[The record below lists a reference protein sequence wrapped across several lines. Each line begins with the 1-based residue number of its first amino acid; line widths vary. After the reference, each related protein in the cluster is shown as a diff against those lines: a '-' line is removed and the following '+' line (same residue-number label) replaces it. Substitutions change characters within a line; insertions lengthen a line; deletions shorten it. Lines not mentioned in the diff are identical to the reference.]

1 MKFIIMGGIGLC
13 LIFRAGAQ
21 VDAHIR
27 LEWPSTDLLNL
38 STSNQSVSAAFKSH
52 RIDNNYIILEWA
64 FGGQGPTEFRLERLL
79 PAEAVYETIAILRH
93 RIKKD
98 EPSVYQYIDENSYY
112 DASVYRL
119 KCIPE
124 VGPEYVLQQFHLS
137 GISTSIDASAVVDVF
152 PNPTQSQLFID
163 LQKIARDSEGVV
175 ISLLSNTGQLL
186 HQYTVASDG
195 LIHYPSRIVKQL
207 SPALYTL
214 RFDFQ
219 DGGQLFKQFLKR

>member
-1 MKFIIMGGIGLC
+1 MKFIITGGICLS
-13 LIFRAGAQ
+13 LIFTAGAQ
-21 VDAHIR
+21 VDAQMR
-27 LEWPSTDLLNL
+27 FDWPATDVLNL
-38 STSNQSVSAAFKSH
+38 STSNQSVSTAFKSH

-64 FGGQGPTEFRLERLL
+64 YCDQRPTEFRLERLL

-93 RIKKD
+93 RIKKK

-119 KCIPE
+119 ICVPE
-124 VGPEYVLQQFHLS
+124 VGPEYLIHQFYLP
-137 GISTSIDASAVVDVF
+137 GISTSVDASAVVDIF

-175 ISLLSNTGQLL
+175 VSLLSNTGQIL
-186 HQYTVASDG
+186 HQYSVASDA

-207 SPALYTL
+207 SPALYTM
-214 RFDFQ
+214 RFDLQ
-219 DGGQLFKQFLKR
+219 DGHQLFKQFLKI